1 MEYDIVGMALL
12 HENEHVYTWY
22 SDGMVSSGHYTDL
35 DRHQKRYPYTLPGTK
50 TPYDIVG
57 MGIASNN
64 HVYTW
69 YRDGT
74 TSSGHSSDLGA
85 YRAPYKFTL
94 AYGQISPD
102 DIVGM
107 GIMRT
112 ATADHVITWYKDGT
126 VSSGHSEDLDYFYT
140 QPWHI
145 DRGWSSLRRG
155 EWRGLI
161 DIAVDATGRTF
172 AWWRDCTGEVYS
184 NPRVGSAQG
193 SKPFGWRQSV
203 DR

>member
-1 MEYDIVGMALL
+1 MFIRGIRTAWLVPDTTQISTGIKSDIHILSLL
-12 HENEHVYTWY
+12 PKHLMILLEWI
-22 SDGMVSSGHYTDL
+22 S
-35 DRHQKRYPYTLPGTK
+35 
-50 TPYDIVG
+50 
-57 MGIASNN
+57 SNN

-107 GIMRT
+107 GIMHT
-112 ATADHVITWYKDGT
+112 PTADHVITWCKDGT